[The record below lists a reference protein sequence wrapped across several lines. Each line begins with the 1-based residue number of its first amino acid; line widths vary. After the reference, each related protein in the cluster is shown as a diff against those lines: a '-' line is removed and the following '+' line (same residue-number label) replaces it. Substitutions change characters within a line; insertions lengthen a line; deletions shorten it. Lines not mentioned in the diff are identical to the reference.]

1 MLRRNGDMYN
11 PEALSGRRPLVAGP
25 NHPHP
30 TDETVPTGMTTSTV
44 RAAKPRPKHLDLT
57 KIRLPLPGWV
67 SIMHRASGAALFLM
81 LPLLLWLLDASLDTE
96 IGYETLKG
104 FVAQGWVKVILFG
117 LVWAYLH
124 HFCAGIRYLLLDMH
138 KGIELAAARASAVTV
153 YVVSIPLALLA
164 AWRLFL

>member
-1 MLRRNGDMYN
+1 MLRRNGEMYTSK
-11 PEALSGRRPLVAGP
+11 ALSGRRPLAAGP
-25 NHPHP
+25 IHLHP
-30 TDETVPTGMTTSTV
+30 TDETVPTGMSTSTV

-81 LPLLLWLLDASLDTE
+81 LPFLLWLLDASLDTE
-96 IGYETLKG
+96 VGYEMLKG
-104 FVAQGWVKVILFG
+104 FLSQAWVKLILFG

-124 HFCAGIRYLLLDMH
+124 HFCAGIRYLMLDMH
-138 KGIELAAARASAVTV
+138 KGIELAPARASAVAV
-153 YVVSIPLALLA
+153 YVVSIPLALLV

>member
-1 MLRRNGDMYN
+1 MLRRKGAMYN
-11 PEALSGRRPLVAGP
+11 RLALSVHLVREAGLI
-25 NHPHP
+25 HLHS

-67 SIMHRASGAALFLM
+67 SIMHRASGAALFIM
-81 LPLLLWLLDASLDTE
+81 LPFLLWLLDASLDTE
-96 IGYETLKG
+96 VGYEALKG
-104 FVAQGWVKVILFG
+104 FVAQAWVKLILFG
-117 LVWAYLH
+117 LVWGYLH

-138 KGIELAAARASAVTV
+138 KGIDLASARASAAAV
-153 YVVSIPLALLA
+153 YVVSIPLALLV